1 MTLILRYPSQ
11 GQQIASGWNNTA
23 NLRDWV
29 ALFGTD
35 SVRFAPPNDRNGY
48 TGGVERPLNTGAIFM
63 AGLPVDRLTF
73 PWLSDGQIRYL
84 RTTINGGAESGN
96 VTVKVHTSLSVG
108 KTDVST
114 FNAVMNLNLNQ
125 TANLTRRR
133 NGYDDFVVTLILVE
147 PI

>member
-29 ALFGTD
+29 ALLGTD

-48 TGGVERPLNTGAIFM
+48 TDGVERPLNSSAIFM

-73 PWLSDGQIRYL
+73 PWISDGQIRYL
-84 RTTINGGAESGN
+84 HDTLNVGSESGN

-125 TANLTRRR
+125 TTNLTRRR
-133 NGYDDFVVTLILVE
+133 NGYTNFIVTLVLVE
-147 PI
+147 SI